1 MAEIEKTLDGSD
13 GGLQLNAHK
22 KVLPGYHPV
31 GQEEALDQQ
40 AQYLQE
46 EVDATEQMQE
56 QNATEADVQRE
67 TEEEMLHDK
76 SAEEELVPAEDE
88 SAPEFESDIDGK
100 KELQEVEQEQIQRRV
115 QRNLV
120 IEQNSLEER
129 HRRIMAK
136 LDAALMAERQQA
148 KDLYAVENTKKNTL
162 DYALQVY
169 GDNADVNYIMESA
182 AGAKEQVSPDMT
194 KMSNRLSME
203 IDNFIHDKDQ
213 VLVASQ
219 NGPARVMDRE
229 VAEVMAVYTSKSH
242 KGFLATLVA
251 GLSVDD
257 PTAEAQYAGLSDDIA
272 SKYEQFVF
280 TRDEEAKLR
289 ELQAMMAE
297 NDKAQRRFE
306 EKTSEAMPQ
315 TEYDEA
321 RRERRLKEYGD
332 PTYGMQYDYLFAN
345 EGVYKWNGRQLPSAM
360 SSNPE
365 MAGLAVD
372 NPTLIAQHTSE
383 YPM

>member
-56 QNATEADVQRE
+56 QNVTEADVQRE

-136 LDAALMAERQQA
+136 LDAALMAERQRA

-251 GLSVDD
+251 GLSVND

-372 NPTLIAQHTSE
+372 NPTMTAQHTAE
-383 YPM
+383 YLM

>member
-56 QNATEADVQRE
+56 QNATEADAQRE

-136 LDAALMAERQQA
+136 LDAALMAERQRA
-148 KDLYAVENTKKNTL
+148 NDLYAVENTKKNTL

-372 NPTLIAQHTSE
+372 NPTLVAQHTAE